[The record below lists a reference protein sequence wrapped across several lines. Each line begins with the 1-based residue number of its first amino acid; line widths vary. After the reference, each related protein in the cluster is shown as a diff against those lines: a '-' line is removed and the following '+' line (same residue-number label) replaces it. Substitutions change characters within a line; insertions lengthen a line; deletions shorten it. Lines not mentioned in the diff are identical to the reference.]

1 MKPTVGRLV
10 HYVSH
15 GTPDGK
21 YGREH
26 RAAIVTKVGGE
37 YKPGYWSV
45 GLAVLSPTG
54 LFFDLSIPYEPTGYE
69 GGSWHWP
76 EREDSDG

>member
-37 YKPGYWSV
+37 YKPG
-45 GLAVLSPTG
+45 
-54 LFFDLSIPYEPTGYE
+54 
-69 GGSWHWP
+69 
-76 EREDSDG
+76 